1 MCKWLIHNLIC
12 NVNTNRCSIAIFAIA
27 TNTILTN
34 TSQCVVEND
43 AFTLFSYQLTPPT
56 VVACGDN
63 SIAAHMFVLVLVLK
77 YRFKAAAFLTLL
89 APVITVFMY
98 FTPRAWDKRTL
109 LNNCWPS
116 IFINVLS
123 NNIRITLL
131 PLVKEMCVYRKLQ
144 VKDCTSLTGTCC
156 FWNCY
161 IFNIDYTLRET
172 EVLKRYSEI

>member
-1 MCKWLIHNLIC
+1 MN
-12 NVNTNRCSIAIFAIA
+12 
-27 TNTILTN
+27 
-34 TSQCVVEND
+34 
-43 AFTLFSYQLTPPT
+43 PPII
-56 VVACGDN
+56 VACGDN

-144 VKDCTSLTGTCC
+144 VKDCTSLTGT
-156 FWNCY
+156 
-161 IFNIDYTLRET
+161 
-172 EVLKRYSEI
+172 